1 MEVMEMNHIKEIGQL
16 RIVGVKINQPSV
28 GQYSLSFRHLGDFR
42 LGDYEELD
50 LEVVSARLVKRR

>member
-1 MEVMEMNHIKEIGQL
+1 MNHIEEIGQL

-50 LEVVSARLVKRR
+50 LEVASARLTKRR